1 MVVVVGSEKGGTGKT
16 TIATNLAIFRA
27 QSNRDVLLVDAD
39 PQGSAIEFS
48 RVRESEGH
56 APAITCVMITGRSVA
71 SEVRKLMPRFGDVV
85 IDVGGRDS
93 AALRSAMLVANVMV
107 VPCLPGQFDVWSIE
121 GMNALVR
128 EAAAL
133 NEGLRAV
140 TVLNKVDTNPRMG
153 LADETAEFTKDLS
166 HIRLLDVRLGY
177 RVAYRR
183 AAAEGQAVTELAK
196 KDPRAVHEIEAL
208 AAEVFKNA

>member
-16 TIATNLAIFRA
+16 MIATNLAIYRA
-27 QSNRDVLLVDAD
+27 HAGRDVLLVDAD
-39 PQGSAIEFS
+39 PQGSTIEFS

-56 APAITCVMITGRSVA
+56 TPTLTCVMITSRSVA
-71 SEVRKLMPRFGDVV
+71 SEVRKLIPRFGDVV

-93 AALRSAMLVANVMV
+93 AALRSAMLVAEVMV
-107 VPCLPGQFDVWSIE
+107 IPCLPGQFDVWSIE

-133 NEGLRAV
+133 NESLRAF

-153 LADETAEFTKDLS
+153 LADEAAEMTKDLS
-166 HIRLLDVRLGY
+166 HIRLLDVRIRY

-183 AAAEGQAVTELAK
+183 AAAEGQAVSKLAK
-196 KDPRAVHEIEAL
+196 KDPRAVSELDSL
-208 AAEVFKNA
+208 AQEVFKDA

>member
-1 MVVVVGSEKGGTGKT
+1 MIVVVGSEKGGTGKT
-16 TIATNLAIFRA
+16 TIATNLAIYRA
-27 QSNRDVLLVDAD
+27 QVGRDVLLLDAD

-56 APAITCVMITGRSVA
+56 MPTVTCVMVTGRSVA
-71 SEVRKLMPRFGDVV
+71 GEVRKLAPRFDDVV

-93 AALRSAMLVANVMV
+93 AALRSSMLVAQVMV

-133 NEGLRAV
+133 NEPLRAV

-153 LADETAEFTKDLS
+153 LADEAAEMTKDLS

-183 AAAEGQAVTELAK
+183 AAAEGQAVSELIK
-196 KDPRAVHEIEAL
+196 KDQRAIAEIENL
-208 AAEVFKNA
+208 MREVFQDA